1 MITVIHTINEL
12 RNIIKDWKKQGL
24 SIGLVPTMGALHSGH
39 ASLIEKSA
47 MTCDRTVVSVFVN
60 PTQFG
65 INEDFSKYPRTL
77 DKDVKLAQE
86 YDANIVFAPSVE
98 EMYGQNYNK
107 DLMTLVCPP
116 YDLVNQLCGKSRP
129 GHFDGVASV
138 VSKLFN
144 ITQPDYAFFGQ
155 KDAQQLFIIKKMV
168 DDLNFDINIVP
179 CPIVREESGL
189 AISSRNQYLSAD
201 EKKEATTLS
210 KALFTI
216 KQYIEKG
223 ILDTKYLFDAGISVL
238 SPKFE
243 LEYLNFIDY
252 DKFEKVDTIKGNT
265 LIAICAKIGSTRLID
280 NIIVKNE
287 KK

>member
-1 MITVIHTINEL
+1 MVTVIHTISEL
-12 RNIIKDWKKQGL
+12 RKIIKEWKKNGL
-24 SIGLVPTMGALHSGH
+24 SVGLVPTMGALHSGH
-39 ASLIEKSA
+39 SSLIKESVKTCEK
-47 MTCDRTVVSVFVN
+47 TVVSVFVN

-77 DKDVKLAQE
+77 EKDVDLA
-86 YDANIVFAPSVE
+86 DGCVADIVFAPSAE
-98 EMYGQNYNK
+98 EMYGENYNK
-107 DLMTLVCPP
+107 DFMTLVCPP
-116 YDLVNQLCGKSRP
+116 YDLVNQLCGKTRP

-144 ITQPDYAFFGQ
+144 ITTPDCAFFGQ

-168 DDLNFDINIVP
+168 EDLNFDIKIIP
-179 CPIVREESGL
+179 CPIIREENGL
-189 AISSRNQYLSAD
+189 AISSRNQYLTEA
-201 EKKEATTLS
+201 EKKEAQSLS

-223 ILDTKYLFDAGISVL
+223 ILNTQSLFDTGISVL
-238 SPKFE
+238 SPIAE

-252 DKFEKVDTIKGNT
+252 DKFEKVDTIKNNT

-280 NIIVKNE
+280 NIIIE
-287 KK
+287 L

>member
-1 MITVIHTINEL
+1 MVTVIHTINEL
-12 RNIIKDWKKQGL
+12 RSVVRDWKNNGL
-24 SIGLVPTMGALHSGH
+24 SVGLVPTMGALHEGH
-39 ASLIEKSA
+39 ASLIEKSVK
-47 MTCDRTVVSVFVN
+47 MCDKTIVSVFVN

-77 DKDVKLAQE
+77 DKDVELVQKFQG
-86 YDANIVFAPSVE
+86 DVVFAPSAE
-98 EMYGQNYNK
+98 EMYGENYNK

-144 ITQPDYAFFGQ
+144 ISHCDYAFFGQ

-168 DDLNFDINIVP
+168 EDLNFDINIIP
-179 CPIVREESGL
+179 CPIVREDSGL
-189 AISSRNQYLSAD
+189 AISSRNQYLSED
-201 EKKEATTLS
+201 EKKEAITLS

-216 KQYIEKG
+216 KQYIDKG
-223 ILDTKYLFDAGISVL
+223 IVDVESLFDVGLSVL
-238 SPKFE
+238 SKQAE

-252 DKFEKVDTIKGNT
+252 DNFEKIDTIKNNT
-265 LIAICAKIGSTRLID
+265 LIAICARVGSTRLID
-280 NIIVKNE
+280 NIVVE
-287 KK
+287 L

>member
-1 MITVIHTINEL
+1 MVTVIHKINEL
-12 RNIIKDWKKQGL
+12 RAIIKDWKKTGL

-47 MTCDRTVVSVFVN
+47 QTCDKTVVSVFVN

-77 DKDVKLAQE
+77 DKDVELANNVGA
-86 YDANIVFAPSVE
+86 DIVFAPSAE
-98 EMYGQNYNK
+98 EMYGENYNK
-107 DLMTLVCPP
+107 DLLTLVCPP

-144 ITQPDYAFFGQ
+144 ITTPDYAFFGQ

-168 DDLNFDINIVP
+168 EDLNFDIKIVP
-179 CPIVREESGL
+179 CPIVREDSGL
-189 AISSRNQYLSAD
+189 AISSRNQYLSEQ
-201 EKKEATTLS
+201 EKTEALSLS

-216 KQYIEKG
+216 KKYVEQG
-223 ILDTKYLFDAGISVL
+223 ITETQYLFDAGISVL
-238 SPKFE
+238 SKNAE

-252 DKFEKVDTIKGNT
+252 DKFEKVDTIKNNT
-265 LIAICAKIGSTRLID
+265 LVAICAKIGSTRLID
-280 NIIVKNE
+280 NIIIE
-287 KK
+287 L

>member
-1 MITVIHTINEL
+1 MVTVIHKINEL
-12 RNIIKDWKKQGL
+12 RAIIKDWKKTGL
-24 SIGLVPTMGALHSGH
+24 SIGLVPTMGALHNGH

-47 MTCDRTVVSVFVN
+47 QTCDKTVVSVFVN

-77 DKDVKLAQE
+77 DKDVELANNVGA
-86 YDANIVFAPSVE
+86 DIVFAPSAE
-98 EMYGQNYNK
+98 EMYGENYNK
-107 DLMTLVCPP
+107 DLLTLVCPP

-144 ITQPDYAFFGQ
+144 ITTPDYAFFGQ

-168 DDLNFDINIVP
+168 EDLNFDIKIVP
-179 CPIVREESGL
+179 CPIVREDSGL
-189 AISSRNQYLSAD
+189 AISSRNQYLSEQ
-201 EKKEATTLS
+201 EKTEALSLS

-216 KQYIEKG
+216 KKYVEQG
-223 ILDTKYLFDAGISVL
+223 ITEAQYLFDAGISVL
-238 SPKFE
+238 SKNAE

-252 DKFEKVDTIKGNT
+252 DKFEKVDTIKNNT
-265 LIAICAKIGSTRLID
+265 LVAICAKIGSTRLID
-280 NIIVKNE
+280 NIIIE
-287 KK
+287 L

>member
-1 MITVIHTINEL
+1 MVTVIHKINEL
-12 RNIIKDWKKQGL
+12 RAIIKDWKKTGL
-24 SIGLVPTMGALHSGH
+24 SIGLVPTMGALHNGH

-47 MTCDRTVVSVFVN
+47 QTCDKTVVSVFVN

-77 DKDVKLAQE
+77 DKDVELANNVGA
-86 YDANIVFAPSVE
+86 DIVFAPSAE
-98 EMYGQNYNK
+98 EMYGENYNK
-107 DLMTLVCPP
+107 DLLTLVCPP

-144 ITQPDYAFFGQ
+144 ITTPDYAFFGQ

-168 DDLNFDINIVP
+168 EDLNFDIKIVP
-179 CPIVREESGL
+179 CPIVREDSGL
-189 AISSRNQYLSAD
+189 AISSRNQYLSEQ
-201 EKKEATTLS
+201 EKTEALSLS

-216 KQYIEKG
+216 KKYVEQG
-223 ILDTKYLFDAGISVL
+223 ITETQYLFDAGISVL
-238 SPKFE
+238 SKNAE

-252 DKFEKVDTIKGNT
+252 DKFEKVDTIKNNT
-265 LIAICAKIGSTRLID
+265 LVAICAKIGSTRLID
-280 NIIVKNE
+280 NIIIE
-287 KK
+287 L

>member
-1 MITVIHTINEL
+1 MVTVIHTINEL
-12 RNIIKDWKKQGL
+12 RTIVKDWKKAGL

-39 ASLIEKSA
+39 ASLIKKSVE
-47 MTCDRTVVSVFVN
+47 TCDRTIVSVFVN

-77 DKDVKLAQE
+77 DKDVELAKE
-86 YDANIVFAPSVE
+86 VGANIVFAPSAE
-98 EMYGQNYNK
+98 EMYGENYNK
-107 DLMTLVCPP
+107 DLLTLVCPA
-116 YDLVNQLCGKSRP
+116 YDFVNQLCGKSRP

-144 ITQPDYAFFGQ
+144 ITTPDYAFFGQ

-168 DDLNFDINIVP
+168 EDLNFDIKIIP

-189 AISSRNQYLSAD
+189 AISSRNQYLTD
-201 EKKEATTLS
+201 EEKKEAQTLS

-216 KQYIEKG
+216 KKCVEQG
-223 ILDTKYLFDAGISVL
+223 IIVTQDLFDAGVSVL
-238 SPKFE
+238 SKQAE

-252 DKFEKVDTIKGNT
+252 DKFEKVDTIKNNT
-265 LIAICAKIGSTRLID
+265 LVAICAKIGSTRLID
-280 NIIVKNE
+280 NIIL
-287 KK
+287 

>member
-1 MITVIHTINEL
+1 MVTVVHTINEL
-12 RNIIKDWKKQGL
+12 RNIVKDWKKQGL
-24 SIGLVPTMGALHSGH
+24 TIGLVPTMGALHYGH
-39 ASLIEKSA
+39 ASLIEKSTN
-47 MTCDRTVVSVFVN
+47 TCNKTVVSVFVN

-77 DKDVKLAQE
+77 DKDVELVQE
-86 YDANIVFAPSVE
+86 CSADVVFSPSAE

-168 DDLNFDINIVP
+168 EDLNFDIKIVS
-179 CPIVREESGL
+179 CPIVREENGL
-189 AISSRNQYLSAD
+189 AISSRNQYLSDD
-201 EKKEATTLS
+201 EKKEAVTLS

-216 KQYIEKG
+216 KNYVENG

-238 SPKFE
+238 SSKFE

-252 DKFEKVDTIKGNT
+252 DKFERVDTIKNNT
-265 LIAICAKIGSTRLID
+265 LVAICAKVGSTRLID
-280 NIIVKNE
+280 NIIL
-287 KK
+287 

>member
-1 MITVIHTINEL
+1 MVTVIHTINEL
-12 RNIIKDWKKQGL
+12 RTIVKDWKKAGL

-39 ASLIEKSA
+39 ASLIKKSVE
-47 MTCDRTVVSVFVN
+47 TCDRTIVSVFVN

-77 DKDVKLAQE
+77 DKDVELAKE
-86 YDANIVFAPSVE
+86 VGADIVFAPSAE
-98 EMYGQNYNK
+98 EMYGENYNK
-107 DLMTLVCPP
+107 DLLTLVCPA
-116 YDLVNQLCGKSRP
+116 YDFVNQLCGKSRP

-144 ITQPDYAFFGQ
+144 ITTPDYAFFGQ

-168 DDLNFDINIVP
+168 EDLNFDIKIIP

-189 AISSRNQYLSAD
+189 AISSRNQYLTD
-201 EKKEATTLS
+201 EQKKEAQTLS

-216 KQYIEKG
+216 KKCVEQG
-223 ILDTKYLFDAGISVL
+223 IIVTQDLFDAGVSVL
-238 SPKFE
+238 SKQAE

-252 DKFEKVDTIKGNT
+252 DKFEKVDTIKNNT
-265 LIAICAKIGSTRLID
+265 LVAICAKIGSTRLID
-280 NIIVKNE
+280 NIIL
-287 KK
+287 

>member
-1 MITVIHTINEL
+1 MVTVIHTINEL
-12 RNIIKDWKKQGL
+12 RTIVKDWKKAGL

-39 ASLIEKSA
+39 ASLIKKSVE
-47 MTCDRTVVSVFVN
+47 TCDKTIVSVFVN

-77 DKDVKLAQE
+77 DKDVELAKE
-86 YDANIVFAPSVE
+86 VGADIVFAPSAE
-98 EMYGQNYNK
+98 EMYGESYNK
-107 DLMTLVCPP
+107 DLLTLVCPA
-116 YDLVNQLCGKSRP
+116 YDFVNQLCGKSRP

-144 ITQPDYAFFGQ
+144 ITTPDYAFFGQ

-168 DDLNFDINIVP
+168 EDLNFDIKIIP

-189 AISSRNQYLSAD
+189 AISSRNQYLTD
-201 EKKEATTLS
+201 EEKKEAQTLS

-216 KQYIEKG
+216 KKCVEQG
-223 ILDTKYLFDAGISVL
+223 IIVTQDLFDAGVSVL
-238 SPKFE
+238 SKQAE

-252 DKFEKVDTIKGNT
+252 DKFEKVDTIRNNT
-265 LIAICAKIGSTRLID
+265 LVAICAKIGSTRLID
-280 NIIVKNE
+280 NIIL
-287 KK
+287 

>member
-12 RNIIKDWKKQGL
+12 RTIVKDWKKTDL
-24 SIGLVPTMGALHSGH
+24 SIGLVPTMGALHKGH

-47 MTCDRTVVSVFVN
+47 QTCNKTIVSVFVN

-77 DKDVKLAQE
+77 DKDVELANNAGA
-86 YDANIVFAPSVE
+86 DVVFAPSAE
-98 EMYGQNYNK
+98 EMYGENYDK
-107 DLMTLVCPP
+107 DLLTLVCPP

-138 VSKLFN
+138 VTKLFN
-144 ITQPDYAFFGQ
+144 ITTPDYAFFGL

-168 DDLNFDINIVP
+168 EDLNFDIKIIP
-179 CPIVREESGL
+179 CPIVRENSGL
-189 AISSRNQYLSAD
+189 AISSRNQYLTEQ
-201 EKKEATTLS
+201 EKTEALSLS

-216 KQYIEKG
+216 KKYVEQG
-223 ILDTKYLFDAGISVL
+223 ITETQYLFDAGISVL
-238 SPKFE
+238 SKHAE

-252 DKFEKVDTIKGNT
+252 DKFEKVDTIKNNT

-280 NIIVKNE
+280 NIIIE
-287 KK
+287 L